1 MGKKRKIILASK
13 STRRKKLLEQ
23 IGLKFSVRES
33 EYEEDMGRHKNPY
46 ELVKHLA
53 LEKTKDVARHYRDA
67 IIIGADT
74 FIIYENRFIG
84 KPKSK
89 EEARKMLGKFS
100 RKVHSAVSGFAII
113 DTKTGKTINDY
124 GEAKVKFKKL
134 TKEEIEDYIA
144 TGEPFDKAGGYGL
157 QDRGAVLI
165 ESVSGD
171 SYSVVGLPLHKIY
184 EALKKMGVNVLKY
197 EK

>member
-1 MGKKRKIILASK
+1 MENKRKIVLASK

-23 IGLKFSVRES
+23 IGLDFCVRES
-33 EYEEDMGRHKNPY
+33 EYEENMGRHKNPY

-53 LEKTKDVARHYRDA
+53 LEKTKDVARHYKDA
-67 IIIGADT
+67 IVIGADT
-74 FIIYENRFIG
+74 FVIHKNKFIG
-84 KPKSK
+84 KPKTK
-89 EEARKMLGKFS
+89 EEARKTLRKFS
-100 RKVHSAVSGFAII
+100 GKIHSAVSGFSII
-113 DTKTGKTINDY
+113 DTKTGKVVNDY

-134 TKEEIEDYIA
+134 SKQEIEDYIA

-184 EALKKMGVNVLKY
+184 KALGKLGVNVLKY
-197 EK
+197 